1 MTVFRKRTTSINREG
16 YSANASKVAD
26 GVVQLDKRGKF
37 PESWVY
43 VPPLKGNSKEH
54 LGYPTQKPLALIDRI
69 IEGGSNEG
77 DIVLDPFCGCGTS
90 IESSQR
96 LKRQWIGIDIS
107 SFAIDLIKEKR
118 LQGKNIPTYGIPY
131 DFQSA
136 KKLAQERPFDFES
149 WAVMRLPGFIPN
161 TKQVADGGVD
171 GRATL
176 AKRPQN
182 YNSRLALAQIKGGHF
197 NMSQLRDF
205 IGVTERDRAAI
216 GCYVTLDPITSKSA
230 RTAIVSS
237 GKIKIEA
244 HTYQRHQ
251 LWSIYDYFDNRF
263 PLMPIMTDPYSGKP
277 MSQIPLEI

>member
-1 MTVFRKRTTSINREG
+1 M
-16 YSANASKVAD
+16 
-26 GVVQLDKRGKF
+26 
-37 PESWVY
+37 
-43 VPPLKGNSKEH
+43 
-54 LGYPTQKPLALIDRI
+54 
-69 IEGGSNEG
+69 
-77 DIVLDPFCGCGTS
+77 
-90 IESSQR
+90 
-96 LKRQWIGIDIS
+96 GIDIS
-107 SFAIDLIKEKR
+107 SFAIDLIKDKR
-118 LQGKNIPTYGIPY
+118 LQGENIPTYGIPY
-131 DFQSA
+131 DFKSA

-176 AKRPQN
+176 AKQPQN

-230 RTAIVSS
+230 RTAIVAS